1 MKKQRRE
8 LPEASLSF
16 LDVISCGFGAIILLL
31 VIAKVGDPEALEK
44 AEIQLMG
51 SIKEYQEQLFD
62 IRGEAA
68 IIDQSLKTRQEQ
80 LSNLKDR
87 IARLK
92 AKLASVAKQSDQLSQ
107 SQIREREQLQLV
119 LQVLT
124 EEMQRLLG
132 PEFQQKNKLV

>member
-87 IARLK
+87 IARFK

-132 PEFQQKNKLV
+132 